1 MSDTD
6 TAPATAAACDGI
18 PRTVVRS
25 DGQTIHTERRFWA
38 KVDKSG
44 DCWNWTGATGSFG
57 HGVVRIA
64 TVLHKAHRV
73 SWTWAKGPI
82 PKGLCVCHHCDNP
95 RCVRPDHLFLGTKQ
109 DNSTDMARKRRA
121 GAVVHPERM
130 PRGEASGAAK
140 LTAES
145 VRGIRRLY
153 AVGAANQYELA
164 ARFGVSQPA
173 IGMIVR
179 RRNWRHIA

>member
-1 MSDTD
+1 MNAASVTKPA
-6 TAPATAAACDGI
+6 APVWNEI
-18 PRTVVRS
+18 PRMVLRS
-25 DGQTIHTERRFWA
+25 DGRTIPTETRFWA

-64 TVLHKAHRV
+64 TVLYKAHRV
-73 SWTWAKGPI
+73 SWTWANGPI
-82 PKGLCVCHHCDNP
+82 PEGLCVCHRCDNP

-109 DNSTDMARKRRA
+109 DNSSDMARKGRA
-121 GAVVHPERM
+121 GSVVHPERV
-130 PRGEASGAAK
+130 PRGEASGTAK
-140 LTAES
+140 LTAQA
-145 VRGIRRLY
+145 VREIRRLY
-153 AVGAANQYELA
+153 AAGAANQYELA

-179 RRNWRHIA
+179 RRNWRHVA

>member
-1 MSDTD
+1 MNPSDVQ
-6 TAPATAAACDGI
+6 TAIEQVCGAI
-18 PRTVVRS
+18 PRVVVRS
-25 DGQTIHTERRFWA
+25 NGQMVHTERRFWA

-64 TVLHKAHRV
+64 TVLYKAHRV
-73 SWTWAKGPI
+73 SWTWANGPI

-109 DNSTDMARKRRA
+109 DNSTDMALKKRG
-121 GAVVHPERM
+121 GATVHPERV

-140 LTAES
+140 LTAEA
-145 VRGIRRLY
+145 VREIRRL
-153 AVGAANQYELA
+153 
-164 ARFGVSQPA
+164 
-173 IGMIVR
+173 
-179 RRNWRHIA
+179 